1 MKKLL
6 AMLVAS
12 MFAAGVT
19 YADEM
24 KKDDKKV
31 EAKKEEKKEMKK
43 EEKKEMKK
51 EEKKEM
57 KKDDMKK

>member
-6 AMLVAS
+6 ALLVAS

-31 EAKKEEKKEMKK
+31 EAKKEDKKADAKKEMKK
-43 EEKKEMKK
+43 EDKKADAKKDEMKK
-51 EEKKEM
+51 
-57 KKDDMKK
+57 